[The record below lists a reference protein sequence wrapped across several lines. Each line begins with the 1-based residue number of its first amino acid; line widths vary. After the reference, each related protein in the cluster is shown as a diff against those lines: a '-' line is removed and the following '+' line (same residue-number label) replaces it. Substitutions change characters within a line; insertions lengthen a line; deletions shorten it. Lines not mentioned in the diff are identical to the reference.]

1 MSARRLHETLY
12 LVNATVLLTH
22 QMDAAY
28 WREWDL
34 FGMPGGVQLYLV
46 LNLPIVALILYG
58 ARALA
63 VGRGAGVI
71 ISWLV
76 VASGF
81 IAVGLHAYLLLRG
94 HEEFRLPVSLGLL
107 AATSV
112 LSVAQAVVLIRAR
125 AQLAGTAASG

>member
-34 FGMPGGVQLYLV
+34 FGLPGGVQLYLV

-63 VGRGAGVI
+63 LGRGAGVI

-81 IAVGLHAYLLLRG
+81 IAVGLHAYFLLRG

-112 LSVAQAVVLIRAR
+112 LSVAQALVLLRAR
-125 AQLAGTAASG
+125 AQLAGIA